1 MSKSLVAKE
10 SILKLN
16 PKLNIEA
23 HHMNI
28 KDLQISFFKQ
38 FGFLIMALDNIE
50 ARYCVI
56 YSETMLIEL
65 ESGSISPSSM
75 LALSPTKEMR
85 QQS

>member
-28 KDLQISFFKQ
+28 KDLQIAFFKQ

-50 ARYCVI
+50 ARYHTI
-56 YSETMLIEL
+56 YSEITSI
-65 ESGSISPSSM
+65 ESG
-75 LALSPTKEMR
+75 
-85 QQS
+85 

>member
-10 SILKLN
+10 SVLQLN

-28 KDLQISFFKQ
+28 IDLPISFFRQ

-50 ARYCVI
+50 ARYPI
-56 YSETMLIEL
+56 PHLETMSI
-65 ESGSISPSSM
+65 GS
-75 LALSPTKEMR
+75 E
-85 QQS
+85 